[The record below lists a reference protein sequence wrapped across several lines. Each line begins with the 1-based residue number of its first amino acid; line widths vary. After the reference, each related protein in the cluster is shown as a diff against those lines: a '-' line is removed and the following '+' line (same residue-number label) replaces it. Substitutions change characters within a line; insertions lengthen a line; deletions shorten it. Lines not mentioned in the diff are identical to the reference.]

1 HNLDKKGIKI
11 IIALTHCGYKLDKKI
26 AKECPLVDL
35 VVGGHSHTFLKSGK
49 VDPIHP
55 EHLNIR
61 GPYPTIIVQKS
72 GKQVPVVQAYCMSKY
87 IGKLK
92 LRFSKGDLIESN
104 GDVIILNSI
113 IPKDPEMLKM
123 IEKYKSKVP
132 KDEVLVRSRVKLSG
146 WNECRVGEC
155 SIGNLLA
162 DAMAYARAK
171 MLTKTNFPYA
181 TDASIAFLNSDG
193 IRASIDKKSDGLI
206 RQKDIRLVLPF
217 KTKVF
222 VVEMKGAGGILQMA
236 GVKVT
241 YNIKKPPGK
250 RLGDDVQVLCANCE
264 VPTYEPH
271 IFHNYFY

>member
-1 HNLDKKGIKI
+1 
-11 IIALTHCGYKLDKKI
+11 
-26 AKECPLVDL
+26 
-35 VVGGHSHTFLKSGK
+35 
-49 VDPIHP
+49 
-55 EHLNIR
+55 
-61 GPYPTIIVQKS
+61 
-72 GKQVPVVQAYCMSKY
+72 
-87 IGKLK
+87 
-92 LRFSKGDLIESN
+92 
-104 GDVIILNSI
+104 
-113 IPKDPEMLKM
+113 MLKM
-123 IEKYKSKVP
+123 IEKYKSKLP

-222 VVEMKGAGGILQMA
+222 VVEMKGSTIRKNLEHSGSQYDDNEGAGGILQMA

-264 VPTYEPH
+264 VPTYEPLNDNQTYKV
-271 IFHNYFY
+271 IVNNYLYGGGGGYKFKENNSSKPVYEFEGIDVDLVTDYLRNRGMIYPSLEGRIVINEEEERTSGGQIIVGQFITILLFSFILFYLLFY